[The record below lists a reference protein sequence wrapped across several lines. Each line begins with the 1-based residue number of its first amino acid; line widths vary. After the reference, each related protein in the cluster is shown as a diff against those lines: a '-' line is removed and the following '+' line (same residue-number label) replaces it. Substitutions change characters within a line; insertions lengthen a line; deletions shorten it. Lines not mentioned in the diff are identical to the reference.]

1 MVDVGVG
8 LVSRFGA
15 KTLSLTSVARHA
27 GVARA
32 TAYRMFGGREAL
44 VTAIVERE
52 VSLLRVKLME
62 WSAGAPDAAG
72 KIHAQVVNVLP
83 YIRNHDALQYVLRKE
98 PEEVVRALVATS
110 DSAGPTLI
118 HQIVSETLPDLEP
131 QIGDQLFPNPRG
143 AAEFLVRT
151 IYSLMLIPD
160 SFLSDEQIA
169 ELVVRA
175 VVRTDAEGDGPGGD
189 DSGGAPPTGGAAP
202 GAAR

>member
-1 MVDVGVG
+1 MDRDRMVDVGVG

-52 VSLLRVKLME
+52 VSLLRVKLIE
-62 WSAGAPDAAG
+62 WSATAPDAPG

-98 PEEVVRALVATS
+98 PEEVVRALVATN

-118 HQIVSETLPDLEP
+118 HQIVSEALPDLEP
-131 QIGDQLFPNPRG
+131 EIGDQLFPTPRG

-175 VVRTDAEGDGPGGD
+175 IVRD
-189 DSGGAPPTGGAAP
+189 DTESGGAPTGGNRP
-202 GAAR
+202 GPVR